1 MNGMKIVLK
10 SCLCTVKIGIFTP
23 EKINSH
29 QFNQKYGKKKKK
41 AITSASAWTHQ
52 YFLNLDLDVVQTFNC
67 YPDGWSPDRVLKKS
81 WKYIQFL
88 VPIFGLIIVII
99 IYHQLAF

>member
-1 MNGMKIVLK
+1 MKIVLK

-41 AITSASAWTHQ
+41 K
-52 YFLNLDLDVVQTFNC
+52 L
-67 YPDGWSPDRVLKKS
+67 
-81 WKYIQFL
+81 
-88 VPIFGLIIVII
+88 
-99 IYHQLAF
+99 